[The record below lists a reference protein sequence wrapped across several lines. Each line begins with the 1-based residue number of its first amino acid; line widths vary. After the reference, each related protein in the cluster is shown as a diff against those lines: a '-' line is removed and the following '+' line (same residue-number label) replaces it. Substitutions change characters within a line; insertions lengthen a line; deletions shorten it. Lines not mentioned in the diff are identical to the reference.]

1 MKVFLIILSFHINFL
16 AHARKAKFKNR
27 THRSLPVSERSCFF
41 FRFRLQIKN
50 VAVTNASVIIA
61 PKAIIVNG
69 KEVPEN
75 TIVKG
80 PRKLMSNTILWYLL
94 QNTQVN
100 KREGAVL
107 IAIYAVFVAISF
119 SSGWVF
125 FVLAIFLLGG

>member
-1 MKVFLIILSFHINFL
+1 M
-16 AHARKAKFKNR
+16 
-27 THRSLPVSERSCFF
+27 
-41 FRFRLQIKN
+41 
-50 VAVTNASVIIA
+50 IIA